1 MPLDGVTP
9 FPPELAARYRERG
22 YWEDRPLIAHFADAF
37 GQHGDRVALL
47 AGDERVTYRQL
58 AQRIEHL
65 ARHLLDLDYRP
76 LDRVVL
82 QLPNVVDFIY
92 LYFALQHVGAVPLLA
107 LPLHRHREIS
117 HYVPFVGARSYAVP
131 ERVGDFDYL
140 ALARQVM
147 AGPGAALDHIFVAG
161 HDVPQEA
168 PFVSLR
174 RLLATEPQATAA
186 DLDAVRA
193 AIDPEDPCCFQLS
206 GGTTGI
212 PKVVPRSHNDY
223 VYNSKAA
230 AAVNDIGPDDALLV
244 VLPIAHNFPLASPGI
259 QAFLLA
265 GARVV
270 LAPSPRAEH
279 ALPLVEQEAVTHLE
293 VVPALIIR
301 WLDDPRLGGT
311 DVSSVRVINSGG
323 QKWQPETKV
332 RTEAAFPQAK
342 VQEVFGM
349 AEGLLF
355 FSRLDDPDEVRI
367 ETVGRPV
374 CPDDEVRL
382 VDDDGRDVPAGEIGE
397 LICRGPYTLRGYFNV
412 PDHNARVFTRDGFF
426 KTGDLMRLHPSGNY
440 VVEGRK
446 KDVVNRG
453 GEKISAEE
461 VENLILGL
469 PQVRNVACVPIP
481 DPVLGEKMC
490 AVVIPRPGETVTL
503 AEIVAHLTEAGLA
516 RYKHPEHLALVDE
529 FPISNFGKVQKNVL
543 AQRFAGLVGEH
554 R

>member
-1 MPLDGVTP
+1 MPLPGVTP
-9 FPPELAARYRERG
+9 FPPEFAARYRAAG
-22 YWEDRPLIAHFADAF
+22 YWEDRPLIEHFDDAF
-37 GQHGDRVALL
+37 RRYGDRVALV
-47 AGDERVTYRQL
+47 AGDERVTYGQL
-58 AQRIEHL
+58 GQQAERL
-65 ARHLLDLDYRP
+65 ARHLLDLGYRP

-82 QLPNVVDFIY
+82 QLPNVPEFVY
-92 LYFALQHVGAVPLLA
+92 VYFALQHIGAIPLLA

-117 HYVPFVGARSYAVP
+117 HYVSFIGARGYAVP
-131 ERVGDFDYL
+131 DRVGDFDYL
-140 ALARQVM
+140 ALARQVTES
-147 AGPGAALDHIFVAG
+147 PEAASLEHVLVAG
-161 HDVPQEA
+161 DHGPDEA

-174 RLLATEPQATAA
+174 RLLATKPRATSAELVA
-186 DLDAVRA
+186 LRRN
-193 AIDPEDPCCFQLS
+193 IDQESPCCFQLS

-212 PKVVPRSHNDY
+212 PKVIPRSHNDY
-223 VYNSKAA
+223 VYNSKVAG
-230 AAVNDIGPDDALLV
+230 AVNDIGPGDALLV

-270 LAPSPRAEH
+270 LAETPRAEH
-279 ALPLVEQEAVTHLE
+279 AFPLIEREGITHLE
-293 VVPALIIR
+293 VVPAIIIR
-301 WLDDPRLGGT
+301 WLDDPQLGET
-311 DVSSVRVINSGG
+311 DLSSVRVVNSGG

-332 RTEAAFPQAK
+332 RTEAAFPK
-342 VQEVFGM
+342 SRVQEVFGM

-355 FSRLDDPDEVRI
+355 FSRLDDPTDVRV

-382 VDDDGRDVPAGEIGE
+382 VDDDGRDVPAGEVGE
-397 LICRGPYTLRGYFNV
+397 LICRGPYTLRGYFNA
-412 PDHNARVFTRDGFF
+412 PDHNARVFTSDGFF

-469 PQVRNVACVPIP
+469 LQVRNVACVPIP
-481 DPVLGEKMC
+481 DRILGEKMC
-490 AVVIPRPGETVTL
+490 AVVIPHPGETVTL
-503 AEIVAHLTEAGLA
+503 AEIVTHLTAAGLA
-516 RYKHPEHLALVDE
+516 RYKHPERLELVDE
-529 FPISNFGKVQKNVL
+529 FPISNFGKVQKNEL
-543 AQRFAGLVGEH
+543 AQRFADPAEP

>member
-1 MPLDGVTP
+1 MALPGVTP
-9 FPPELAARYRERG
+9 FPPEFAARYRAAG
-22 YWEDRPLIAHFADAF
+22 YWEDRPLIDHFDEAF
-37 GQHGDRVALL
+37 RQFGNRAALIT
-47 AGDERVTYRQL
+47 GNERVTYRQL
-58 AQRIEHL
+58 GEHAERL
-65 ARHLLDLDYRP
+65 ARHLLDLGYRP

-82 QLPNVVDFIY
+82 HLPNVAEFVY
-92 LYFALQHVGAVPLLA
+92 LYFALQYIGAVPLLA

-117 HYVPFVGARSYAVP
+117 HYVTFIGARGYAVP
-131 ERVGDFDYL
+131 DRVGDFDYV
-140 ALARQVM
+140 ALARQVI
-147 AGPGAALDHIFVAG
+147 GTSGVALDHVFVAG
-161 HDVPQEA
+161 DEVPGEA

-174 RLLATEPQATAA
+174 RLLATEP
-186 DLDAVRA
+186 RA
-193 AIDPEDPCCFQLS
+193 AGHDVSAARSIIDPEDPCCFQLS

-212 PKVVPRSHNDY
+212 PKVIPRSHNDY

-230 AAVNDIGPDDALLV
+230 AAVNDIGPGDALLV

-259 QAFLLA
+259 QAFLLT

-270 LAPSPRAEH
+270 LSSTPRAEH
-279 ALPLVEQEAVTHLE
+279 ALRLIEREGITHLE
-293 VVPALIIR
+293 VVPALLIR
-301 WLDDPRLGGT
+301 WLDDPQLESV
-311 DVSSVRVINSGG
+311 DVSSVRVVNSGG

-332 RTEAAFPQAK
+332 RTEAAFPKAR

-349 AEGLLF
+349 AEGLLLL
-355 FSRLDDPDEVRI
+355 SRLDDPTDVRI
-367 ETVGRPV
+367 QTVGRPV

-382 VDDDGRDVPAGEIGE
+382 VDDDGRDVPAGDVGE
-397 LICRGPYTLRGYFNV
+397 LVCRGPYTLRGYLGV
-412 PDHNARVFTRDGFF
+412 PDHNARVFTPDGFF
-426 KTGDLMRLHPSGNY
+426 RTGDLMRLHPSGNY

-481 DPVLGEKMC
+481 DPILGERMC
-490 AVVIPRPGETVTL
+490 AVVIPRPGEEVTL

-516 RYKHPEHLALVDE
+516 RYKHPERLELVDE

-543 AQRFAGLVGEH
+543 AQRVAALTEQ